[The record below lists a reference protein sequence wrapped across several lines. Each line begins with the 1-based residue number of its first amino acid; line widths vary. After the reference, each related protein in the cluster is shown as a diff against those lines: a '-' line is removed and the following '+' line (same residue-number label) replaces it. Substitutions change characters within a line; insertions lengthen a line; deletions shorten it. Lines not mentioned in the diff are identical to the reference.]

1 MNQKPNLWG
10 NTLQASK
17 SLESQD
23 AAAKEVKAAAKDNA
37 GAMALGDILE
47 RPGGDTRTIHP
58 DHAESLALSL
68 EALGLLEPL
77 VVDNAGHLLAG
88 GHRLAALRLLEERGK
103 WGKPVPV
110 RVMDFDACKN
120 PEEALA
126 VEVAEN
132 AQRRD
137 YSPKEVK
144 ALADRLKA
152 AGFKA
157 DRGKPKAGERALFPA
172 LADIVGK
179 SPKQLR
185 RYLAEAAPVTPEPA
199 DKADALQVAE
209 GRLAKAVANYLDAA
223 KGSRAAK
230 VRRLVEAL
238 GFVVEELELETKDAD
253 K

>member
-1 MNQKPNLWG
+1 M
-10 NTLQASK
+10 QASK
-17 SLESQD
+17 GLESQD
-23 AAAKEVKAAAKDNA
+23 AAAKEVKAAAKGTA

-77 VVDNAGHLLAG
+77 VVDSAGHLLAG

-110 RVMDFDACKN
+110 RVMDFDARKS

-157 DRGKPKAGERALFPA
+157 ARGKPKAGERALFPA

-185 RYLAEAAPVTPEPA
+185 RYLAEETEAGTPEPA
-199 DKADALQVAE
+199 GKGDALQVAE
-209 GRLAKAVANYLDAA
+209 GRLAKAVANYLEAA

-230 VRRLVEAL
+230 ARRLVEAL
-238 GFVVEELELETKDAD
+238 AFVVEELDLETKDAD
-253 K
+253 

>member
-1 MNQKPNLWG
+1 M
-10 NTLQASK
+10 QASK
-17 SLESQD
+17 GLETQD
-23 AAAKEVKAAAKDNA
+23 AAAKDAKAAAKGTA

-110 RVMDFDACKN
+110 RVMDFDARKS

-185 RYLAEAAPVTPEPA
+185 RYLAEEADAVTPEP
-199 DKADALQVAE
+199 DALQVAE
-209 GRLAKAVANYLDAA
+209 GRLAKAVANYLEAA

-238 GFVVEELELETKDAD
+238 GFVVEELELETKDTD